1 MYDVSPSNK
10 PFYLIIVGYI
20 FVYWKNFSLK
30 YADSH
35 EKMLESI
42 SFEKN
47 DYKIQRSNH
56 LWEQYAKVPKISK
69 FRARFSS
76 SNPKLE
82 PMVEVLGIFKPV
94 SVDF

>member
-1 MYDVSPSNK
+1 MLIVMK
-10 PFYLIIVGYI
+10 KCLKVFYLK
-20 FVYWKNFSLK
+20 KNC
-30 YADSH
+30 
-35 EKMLESI
+35 
-42 SFEKN
+42 
-47 DYKIQRSNH
+47 YKIQRSNH

-76 SNPKLE
+76 SNPNFE